1 VWAAGHDFPLLPL
14 EGPRWRFL
22 PLALCPQDLLLLS
35 AASMRPVPLRYTARL
50 AANVAPARCC
60 ARLVG
65 GQRCPGRFASANS
78 VLLLLLTVS
87 RSPLVPVVLLP
98 QPKKKLKPQA
108 QEKQNSCFPSF
119 PPSCKA
125 CFCWTGCCCQPP
137 RQKPLRRCAGGPRN
151 PHHAV
156 AQQSPDSTTDCTA
169 LLASPSPRTSAAR
182 AHNICLCPFTVPI

>member
-1 VWAAGHDFPLLPL
+1 MALFAAGALPS
-14 EGPRWRFL
+14 GPAAAVRRVHAPGTPAL
-22 PLALCPQDLLLLS
+22 HRPAGCKCCPCALLCPSGWGPAMPRAVRQRQLR
-35 AASMRPVPLRYTARL
+35 AA
-50 AANVAPARCC
+50 AANSES
-60 ARLVG
+60 L
-65 GQRCPGRFASANS
+65 
-78 VLLLLLTVS
+78 
-87 RSPLVPVVLLP
+87 SPLVPVVLLP

-169 LLASPSPRTSAAR
+169 LLASPSPRTPAAR